1 MFSVNVFWKIMS
13 SYEKNPHSFNVKY
26 KKVYLLMFTGKVIV
40 KFLLCCIID
49 NGLEILLAVRL

>member
-1 MFSVNVFWKIMS
+1 MFSVNVFWKLMS
-13 SYEKNPHSFNVKY
+13 SYEKKKKHIILVCKIQ

-49 NGLEILLAVRL
+49 NGLR